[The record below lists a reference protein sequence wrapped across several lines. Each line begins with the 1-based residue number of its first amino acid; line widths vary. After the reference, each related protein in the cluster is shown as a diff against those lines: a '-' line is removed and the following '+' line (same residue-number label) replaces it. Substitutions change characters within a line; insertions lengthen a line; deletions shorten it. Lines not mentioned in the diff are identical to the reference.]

1 MAQVQ
6 EDAIDVL
13 VETYAKVVS
22 KPTIDMTSQEIE
34 SRGEVVHD
42 ISLTILQVETA
53 DMQKLHDAMAAKG
66 DEMQHALTTL
76 EKATTESTDYLTMVE
91 AVDQALQLVS
101 SFFLFLL

>member
-42 ISLTILQVETA
+42 IREPLKTHHSQQIER
-53 DMQKLHDAMAAKG
+53 
-66 DEMQHALTTL
+66 
-76 EKATTESTDYLTMVE
+76 
-91 AVDQALQLVS
+91 
-101 SFFLFLL
+101 

>member
-1 MAQVQ
+1 
-6 EDAIDVL
+6 
-13 VETYAKVVS
+13 
-22 KPTIDMTSQEIE
+22 
-34 SRGEVVHD
+34 
-42 ISLTILQVETA
+42 
-53 DMQKLHDAMAAKG
+53 MQKLHDAMAAKG